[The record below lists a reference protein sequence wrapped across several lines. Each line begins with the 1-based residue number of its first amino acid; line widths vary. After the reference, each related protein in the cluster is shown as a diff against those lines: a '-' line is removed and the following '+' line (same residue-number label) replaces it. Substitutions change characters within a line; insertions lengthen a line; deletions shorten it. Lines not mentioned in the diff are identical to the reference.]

1 MNALLYDSCNY
12 VDSEL
17 GFTMRMN
24 YSYTENFELHYHNY
38 FEFFLTISDNV
49 VHVINGEKQLLPAHS
64 LVFIRPGDVHTYTK
78 EGNYSFINV
87 TFTIDTFEKL
97 CLYLGKPTDRL
108 SSNKMPPAVIL
119 DDRDFSRVMTRLNSL
134 NTIDIHDKQKMR
146 LRMKLILTE
155 VLSFFVD
162 NQIEKSDDAHPLWL
176 IELAGFAQKA
186 ENINMTL
193 DDMSKLTGKSREHI
207 SRSFKKY
214 YGVTVSEFMT
224 EHKLNYCAN
233 LLLNTNLSVI
243 DICYESGF
251 QNLSWF
257 YRKFKD
263 NFGVT
268 PVDFRKNTKRQG

>member
-1 MNALLYDSCNY
+1 MNALLYDTSHY

-17 GFTMRMN
+17 GYTMRMN

-38 FEFFLTISDNV
+38 YEFFLTISDNV
-49 VHVINGEKQLLPAHS
+49 VHIINDQKQLLPAHS
-64 LVFIRPGDVHTYTK
+64 LVFVRPRDVHTYTK

-87 TFTIDTFEKL
+87 TFTCDTFEKL
-97 CLYLGKPTDRL
+97 CAYLGKATDHL
-108 SSNKMPPAVIL
+108 SNSKMPPAIIL
-119 DDRDFSRVMTRLNSL
+119 DDRDFSRIMHRLNSL
-134 NTIDIHDKQKMR
+134 NTIDLHDKQKMQ
-146 LRMKLILTE
+146 LRMKIILTE
-155 VLSFFVD
+155 VLTWFIDS
-162 NQIEKSDDAHPLWL
+162 QIEKTDDDVPVWL
-176 IELAGFAQKA
+176 SELSGFAKKA

-193 DDMSKLTGKSREHI
+193 DEMSKKTSKSREHI

-243 DICYESGF
+243 DICYECGF

-263 NFGVT
+263 KFGVT
-268 PVDFRKNTKRQG
+268 PVDFRKNTKK